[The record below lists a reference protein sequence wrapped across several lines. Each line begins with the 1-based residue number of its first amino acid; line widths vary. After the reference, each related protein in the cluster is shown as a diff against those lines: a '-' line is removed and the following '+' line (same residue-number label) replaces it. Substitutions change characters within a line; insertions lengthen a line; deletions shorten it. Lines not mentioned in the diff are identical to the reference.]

1 MQLLKIIFITACTL
15 VILTECKKT
24 AGKVTYNADI
34 KTIIKQNC
42 VSCHGLADSRGE
54 YRNYKTVK
62 ASIVIIL
69 FDINKGSMP
78 YQKGKLPQQQVDLIQ
93 QWQTDGLLEG

>member
-1 MQLLKIIFITACTL
+1 MLKTIIILILAL
-15 VILTECKKT
+15 VTISACKKT

-34 KTIIKQNC
+34 KSIIKQHC
-42 VSCHGLADSRGE
+42 VSCHGIADSRGE

-62 ASIVIIL
+62 ASIGIIL

-78 YQKGKLPQQQVDLIQ
+78 YQKGKLPQEQINLIH
-93 QWQTDGLLEG
+93 QWQTDGLLEQ